1 MKPRERD
8 RQRRERGQLTDKEG
22 RWERGRNR
30 KKKSGKRKRDMAGRK
45 NAEWRDEGIKKQEVG
60 EALLMESMQFDNTLL

>member
-1 MKPRERD
+1 
-8 RQRRERGQLTDKEG
+8 
-22 RWERGRNR
+22 
-30 KKKSGKRKRDMAGRK
+30 MAGRK